1 MVTKQNF
8 KNIMKKAIICSLST
22 LSVLSLSN
30 CTKGPGTNYID
41 DAIAIVYQ
49 DEKPYLINANKDTY
63 ALDYYDEV
71 EDIFNDYI
79 AIKKDGKYGFIDRTG
94 KLTVQPS
101 YDKVYPMYEEKA
113 VVIKEGVYQIIN
125 NTGKTIYTFED
136 GLTSESY
143 FSNNLLVVSKD
154 DKYGYLKFN
163 EKTNE
168 FTKSE
173 IIFDFA
179 KAFKDEYAVVGI
191 KPSEIIYKVDEE
203 GNITSEIEEI
213 RIQDNIKYNYID
225 TEFNLLF
232 NNYDFDYADNF
243 YNGYA
248 VVGYID
254 EIYAPGVD
262 SGISGQAPSKSYTTE
277 GLVYKY
283 INPYGKTLHYD
294 HKYQFSVIVNGTLNI
309 TNKTYTDEIYMPF
322 AQSFQSDLT
331 FVAKY
336 RYSTVETHLKEYIL
350 VNNYGKMNYTDAVY
364 DQTGYKFGHDSGHQD
379 ADDFQCQSPGLFTVG
394 TVQKIGDTY
403 AFVAGHTLTSPSW
416 KVYYLKYDFDRK
428 YYAFETVIWDV
439 IKTNKNDD
447 GSQTETVPQWGIDY
461 KYNYLKNTSS
471 NVLLKFAIENP
482 YEMTDLGYS
491 KYYSDEILVNTVRLS
506 KSNKYGLAAY
516 TTNSVYLE
524 DYLDYTTTLTA
535 SFVLDPIYD
544 KIIY

>member
-8 KNIMKKAIICSLST
+8 KKIMKKTIICSLST
-22 LSVLSLSN
+22 LSVLSLCN

-41 DAIAIVYQ
+41 NAIAIVYQ

-71 EDIFNDYI
+71 QDIFNDYI
-79 AIKKDGKYGFIDRTG
+79 VVKKDGKYGFIDRTG
-94 KLTVQPS
+94 KLAVQPL

-113 VVIKEGVYQIIN
+113 VVIKDNTYQIIN
-125 NTGKTIYTFED
+125 NTGKTIYNFEE
-136 GLTSESY
+136 GVTSESY
-143 FSNNLLVVSKD
+143 FSNNFLVISKD

-163 EKTNE
+163 EKTLE

-179 KAFKDEYAVVGI
+179 KAFKDDYAVVGI
-191 KPSEIIYKVDEE
+191 KPSETIYKVDEE
-203 GNITSEIEEI
+203 GNITDEIEEI
-213 RIQDNIKYNYID
+213 RVQDNIKYNYID
-225 TEFNLLF
+225 NEFNLLF
-232 NNYDFDYADNF
+232 NSYDFDYADNF

-254 EIYAPGVD
+254 EIFAPGVD
-262 SGISGQAPSKSYTTE
+262 TGISGQAPSKSDTTE

-283 INPYGKTLHYD
+283 ISPYGKTLHYD
-294 HKYQFSVIVNGTLNI
+294 HKYQFSVIVNGNLNV
-309 TNKTYTDEIYMPF
+309 TNKTYNEEIYMPY

-350 VNNYGKMNYTDAVY
+350 VDKYGKMNYTDAVY
-364 DQTGYKFGHDSGHQD
+364 DKTGYKFGHDSGHGD
-379 ADDFQCQSPGLFTVG
+379 ADDFQCQSPGLFTVS

-416 KVYYLKYDFDRK
+416 KVYYLKYDYDRK
-428 YYAFETVIWDV
+428 YYTFETASWDV
-439 IKTNKNDD
+439 IKTNKNED
-447 GSQTETVPQWGIDY
+447 GSQTEIVPKWGADY

-482 YEMTDLGYS
+482 YEMTDLSYS
-491 KYYSDEILVNTVRLS
+491 KYYSDEVLVNTVRLS

-516 TTNSVYLE
+516 TTSSIYLE
-524 DYLDYTTTLTA
+524 EYLDYTTKLTA

-544 KIIY
+544 KIVY